1 MITIMRSEHIKK
13 ADLNLLHPLAVLLEE
28 KQVSRAAKRCF
39 LSQPAMSR
47 VLQRL
52 RDAFGDE
59 LLIRNGRGYERT
71 ARGERLLKELESFC
85 PSLEPLLTAPPFDP
99 PQSHDQ
105 FPIMI

>member
-59 LLIRNGRGYERT
+59 LLIRDGRGYERT
-71 ARGERLLKELESFC
+71 ARGERLLKELESFW
-85 PSLEPLLTAPPFDP
+85 PRPETL
-99 PQSHDQ
+99 
-105 FPIMI
+105 